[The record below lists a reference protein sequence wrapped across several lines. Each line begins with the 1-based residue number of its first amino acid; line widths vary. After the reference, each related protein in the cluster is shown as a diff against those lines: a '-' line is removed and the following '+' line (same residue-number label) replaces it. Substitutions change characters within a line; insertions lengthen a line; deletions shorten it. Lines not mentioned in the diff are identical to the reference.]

1 LVPED
6 DGPEGAEESAEELFE
21 EAPCGYLKTRPD
33 GTIVRV
39 NRTFERWTG
48 LDRRQLLGITRFQ
61 DLLSPGGRIYHET
74 HYAPMLRMHG
84 AVREIALEIVCA
96 DGSRLPVL
104 VNAQMH
110 EDARGQP
117 AYVRTTVFDATDR
130 RRYEQE
136 LLRAQ
141 RREHEIARQ
150 LQQGMLA
157 GTLPAAPGLT
167 VDVGLRPADRGLELG
182 GDWYDAFWLT
192 PETTALTVVGD
203 VVGRGVGAATMM
215 GQLRSAVRALA
226 LTQRGPAAILSAL
239 DAYAVRHDV
248 GEMTTLVLAQIDIQT
263 RRVRYACAGHPPPLL
278 VSPGESPRFLLDGR
292 SMPIHL
298 PTGGSAVRDEAV
310 CDVSPGSRLLFYTDG
325 LIERRSQLIDQGM
338 ERLASAAAARRDDP
352 ASRLVSALLHEL
364 PDPDHPDDVCVLLV
378 SV

>member
-1 LVPED
+1 LLED
-6 DGPEGAEESAEELFE
+6 DGPDGVEESAEELFE
-21 EAPCGYLKTRPD
+21 EAPCGYLTTLPD

-48 LDRRQLLGITRFQ
+48 LDRHQLLGTTRFQ
-61 DLLSPGGRIYHET
+61 DLLSAGGRIYHET

-84 AVREIALEIVCA
+84 AVREIAVEIVCA

-104 VNAQMH
+104 INSQMH
-110 EDARGQP
+110 DDPHGQP
-117 AYVRTTVFDATDR
+117 GHVRTTIFDASDR

-141 RREHEIARQ
+141 RREQDIARQ
-150 LQQGMLA
+150 LQRGMLA
-157 GTLPAAPGLT
+157 GALPAAPGLT
-167 VDVGLRPADRGLELG
+167 VDVGLRPADRSLELG

-192 PETTALTVVGD
+192 PETTALTIVGD
-203 VVGRGVGAATMM
+203 VVGHGVGAATMM

-226 LTQRGPAAILSAL
+226 LTQPGPAAILSAL

-248 GEMTTLVLAQIDIQT
+248 GEMTTLVLAQVDIHS
-263 RRVRYACAGHPPPLL
+263 RHVRYACAGHPPPLL

-292 SMPIHL
+292 SMPIHV
-298 PTGGSAVRDEAV
+298 PGGDTTVRDEAS
-310 CDVSPGSRLLFYTDG
+310 CALPPGSRLLLYTDG
-325 LIERRSQLIDQGM
+325 LIERRAQLIDQGM
-338 ERLASAAAARRDDP
+338 ERLATAAAARRDDP
-352 ASRLVSALLHEL
+352 GSRLVSALLHEL
-364 PDPDHPDDVCVLLV
+364 PDSDHPDDVCILLV

>member
-1 LVPED
+1 V
-6 DGPEGAEESAEELFE
+6 EESAEELFE
-21 EAPCGYLKTRPD
+21 EAPCGYLTTLPD

-48 LDRRQLLGITRFQ
+48 LDRHQLLGTTRFQ
-61 DLLSPGGRIYHET
+61 DLLSAGGRIYHET

-84 AVREIALEIVCA
+84 AVREIAVEIVCA

-104 VNAQMH
+104 INSQMH
-110 EDARGQP
+110 DDPCGQP
-117 AYVRTTVFDATDR
+117 AHVRTTIFDASDR

-141 RREHEIARQ
+141 RREQDIARQ
-150 LQQGMLA
+150 LQRGMLA
-157 GTLPAAPGLT
+157 GALPAAPGLT

-192 PETTALTVVGD
+192 PETTALTIVGD
-203 VVGRGVGAATMM
+203 VVGHGVGAATMM

-226 LTQRGPAAILSAL
+226 LTQPGPAAILSAL

-248 GEMTTLVLAQIDIQT
+248 GEMTTLVLAQVDIQS
-263 RRVRYACAGHPPPLL
+263 RHVRYACAGHPPPLL

-292 SMPIHL
+292 SMPIHV
-298 PTGGSAVRDEAV
+298 PGGDTTVRDEAA
-310 CDVSPGSRLLFYTDG
+310 CALPPGSRLLLYTDG
-325 LIERRSQLIDQGM
+325 LIERRAQLIDQGM
-338 ERLASAAAARRDDP
+338 ERLATAAAARRDDP
-352 ASRLVSALLHEL
+352 GSRLVSVLLREL
-364 PDPDHPDDVCVLLV
+364 PDSDHPDDVCILLV